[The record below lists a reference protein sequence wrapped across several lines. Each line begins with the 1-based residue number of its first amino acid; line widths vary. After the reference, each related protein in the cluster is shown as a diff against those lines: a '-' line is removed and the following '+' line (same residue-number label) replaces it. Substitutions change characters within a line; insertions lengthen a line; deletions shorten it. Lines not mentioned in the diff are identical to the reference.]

1 MFFLLKQ
8 LSCYGEPFVIKSTSY
23 ETNLQ
28 YTDESSQKKKK
39 QFRRRIILKVKSKQI
54 QIENKWM
61 SISVIQHESGTVS
74 VRLCLILSLK

>member
-1 MFFLLKQ
+1 MKQ
-8 LSCYGEPFVIKSTSY
+8 IYSTQMS
-23 ETNLQ
+23 LHK
-28 YTDESSQKKKK
+28 KKKK